1 MSHCP
6 GCIEN
11 TPVGCTAASMVD
23 RALNQCPGCGCEEE
37 IAQLKAALDSAN
49 AEAER
54 LRDLGEQLRGAA
66 GEPNCHLR
74 ALEVIQ
80 KAGSDLA
87 AARVE
92 LQKEQEGN
100 RVLQREI
107 AKVVEHFGMPG
118 DGRLLS
124 EQWIEAYEKVNK
136 ERDRANEIAEDLLE
150 ALRTG

>member
-6 GCIEN
+6 GCCGSATQVQGAG
-11 TPVGCTAASMVD
+11 TPPVEIP
-23 RALNQCPGCGCEEE
+23 CPGCGHEGE
-37 IAQLKAALDSAN
+37 IEALKA
-49 AEAER
+49 E
-54 LRDLGEQLRGAA
+54 
-66 GEPNCHLR
+66 
-74 ALEVIQ
+74 LENVQ
-80 KAGSDLA
+80 A
-87 AARVE
+87 
-92 LQKEQEGN
+92 GN

-107 AKVVEHFGMPG
+107 AKVAEHFGMPG